1 MCGELFTAGAPA
13 GVGVHKYDD
22 SAASMLILLRYGC
35 GLPHYRI
42 ERLGKNLRMPMPAG
56 TQWGVIAKA
65 ADTFE
70 PLRQQLIETAA
81 DADLIHI
88 DDTYARVLTLN
99 ETIVDEIRDGQDPR
113 TGVFTSGVIARR
125 DGLTMALFFTS
136 RQHAG
141 ENLAKV
147 LATRSQERGP
157 PIQMADALSRN
168 TSGAFESIV
177 AKCMAH
183 ARRHFVDVVASFPDE
198 VEHVLTSLREV
209 FGNDQHTRQQP
220 MTDAERLAYH
230 QAHSAPVM
238 VALQA
243 WMTAQIDARKV

>member
-1 MCGELFTAGAPA
+1 
-13 GVGVHKYDD
+13 
-22 SAASMLILLRYGC
+22 MLILLRYGC

-70 PLRQQLIETAA
+70 PLWQQLIETAA

-99 ETIVDEIRDGQDPR
+99 ETIVDEIRAGKDPR

-141 ENLAKV
+141 RTSPRCSRCVPKNVGHRSRWPMRCHAIPRVRSNL
-147 LATRSQERGP
+147 
-157 PIQMADALSRN
+157 
-168 TSGAFESIV
+168 
-177 AKCMAH
+177 H
-183 ARRHFVDVVASFPDE
+183 
-198 VEHVLTSLREV
+198 
-209 FGNDQHTRQQP
+209 
-220 MTDAERLAYH
+220 
-230 QAHSAPVM
+230 
-238 VALQA
+238 
-243 WMTAQIDARKV
+243 